1 MKKLISAVALAA
13 LSTSAYANVLMPE
26 ISRDGKTK
34 NTSVLAVSQ
43 EKRSYI
49 AGQYISQ
56 ALETDTTPSVDLD
69 ITFTN
74 LFGAVSTDT
83 FSFEGSYAKNKM
95 EAMGAEED
103 LAELNILMGFR
114 TGGNLTLGL
123 GLTLDELSDT
133 IDDTVLEAG
142 GTIVVNG
149 TTLGASL
156 AHHMIDTPTTEGDY
170 TVLTLA
176 FGKQDKSVSWET
188 GIQYISKG
196 NDAVLAD
203 TRLGVF
209 ANGTMIVND
218 VELDGS
224 LTYEYGDYLQNRST
238 DNDYSELEISL
249 DAEFLVGPTF
259 YITPGVYLLNTTLPK
274 AADSDSSILSVKS
287 DFGYRADGLDTTFGL
302 SYSTGEI
309 EGIDADGVGF
319 NLNVGYN
326 F

>member
-1 MKKLISAVALAA
+1 MKKFISAVALAA

-43 EKRSYI
+43 DKRSYI
-49 AGQYISQ
+49 AGQYTSQ
-56 ALETDTTPSVDLD
+56 ALETDTTPSIDLD
-69 ITFTN
+69 ITVTN

-95 EAMGAEED
+95 EAMGSEQD
-103 LAELNILMGFR
+103 LAELNLLMGFR

-123 GLTLDELSDT
+123 GLSVDELSDT
-133 IDDTVLEAG
+133 IDDTIIEAG

-156 AHHMIDTPTTEGDY
+156 AHHMVDAVLTEGDY

-188 GIQYISKG
+188 GIQYTTKG
-196 NDAVLAD
+196 NDAVLTD

-209 ANGTMIVND
+209 ANGTMIVNN

-224 LTYEYGDYLQNRST
+224 LTYEYGDYLQNRAT
-238 DNDYSELEISL
+238 DNDYSQLEISL

-259 YITPGVYLLNTTLPK
+259 YITPGIYHLSTTLPK
-274 AADSDSSILSVKS
+274 AADSDTSILGVKS
-287 DFGYRADGLDTTFGL
+287 DFGYRANGLDTTFGL
-302 SYSTGEI
+302 SYSTGEL
-309 EGIDADGVGF
+309 EGIDADGLGF
-319 NLNVGYN
+319 NLNVGYK

>member
-1 MKKLISAVALAA
+1 MKKFISAVALTA

-26 ISRDGKTK
+26 ISRDGKTR

-43 EKRSYI
+43 EKRSFI

-56 ALETDTTPSVDLD
+56 SLETDTTPSIDVD
-69 ITFTN
+69 ITNLN
-74 LFGAVSTDT
+74 LFGAASTDT
-83 FSFEGSYAKNKM
+83 FSFEGSFDKNKM
-95 EAMGAEED
+95 EAMGSEQD
-103 LAELNILMGFR
+103 LAELNLLMGFR
-114 TGGNLTLGL
+114 AGGNLTLGL
-123 GLTLDELSDT
+123 GLTVDELT
-133 IDDTVLEAG
+133 ETVDDTVIEAG

-156 AHHMIDTPTTEGDY
+156 AHHMVDTPTTEGDY

-176 FGKQDKSVSWET
+176 FGKQDKGVSWET
-188 GIQYISKG
+188 GIQYTTKG

-224 LTYEYGDYLQNRST
+224 LSYEYGDYLQNRAT
-238 DNDYSELEISL
+238 DNDYSQLEISL

-259 YITPGVYLLNTTLPK
+259 YITPGVEFMGTTLPK
-274 AADSDSSILSVKS
+274 AADADTSILGVKS
-287 DFGYRADGLDTTFGL
+287 DFGYRANGLDTTFGL
-302 SYSTGEI
+302 SYSTGEL
-309 EGIDADGVGF
+309 EGVDVDGLGF
-319 NLNVGYN
+319 NLNVGYS